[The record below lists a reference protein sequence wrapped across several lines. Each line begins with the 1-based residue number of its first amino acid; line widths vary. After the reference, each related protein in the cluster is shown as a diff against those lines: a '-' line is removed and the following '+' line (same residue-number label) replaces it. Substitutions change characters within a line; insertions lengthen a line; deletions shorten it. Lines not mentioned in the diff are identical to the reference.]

1 MIDHAKSCVFATNF
15 LITEMKVML
24 QEILYKATLT
34 SPTPVLL
41 SGALNGDGGGGMAIG
56 NGISIISAVGERV
69 PASLVYKF
77 VRY

>member
-1 MIDHAKSCVFATNF
+1 MFATNF

-56 NGISIISAVGERV
+56 NGISIISASRRTGACL
-69 PASLVYKF
+69 PSLQVCQILKF
-77 VRY
+77 